1 MGQSKGGGNHWNP
14 DFRNPGP
21 HPPDADSPIWH
32 RKAGIRSQDGARAN
46 ASGVIFR
53 KRMCQS
59 LAKLS
64 NNDTLGQICNKIASQ
79 LRKGRSRWKFSD
91 NYALRTDAVGEVR
104 VKMADFRYTLQRNV
118 SKVQA
123 PPSLIPD
130 RAAMER
136 FLGMCHRRRYP
147 SKTAIIRPGD
157 SANILY
163 YVIDGSLTVSSEDE
177 EGRELI
183 LAYLNR
189 GEFIGEM
196 GLFVETPRREV
207 MVRTRTPCELAEIG
221 YERMFNLF
229 EGPLRDECPKILF
242 AIGSQLTN
250 RLLHTS
256 RKVSRLAFMDVTGRV
271 AKTLIDL
278 TDEPDAMTHPLG
290 TQIRIS
296 RQEISRI
303 VGCSREMV
311 GRVLKQLEEQ
321 RMIDVSGKTIVVLGR
336 RSEGL

>member
-1 MGQSKGGGNHWNP
+1 ML
-14 DFRNPGP
+14 
-21 HPPDADSPIWH
+21 
-32 RKAGIRSQDGARAN
+32 
-46 ASGVIFR
+46 V
-53 KRMCQS
+53 
-59 LAKLS
+59 
-64 NNDTLGQICNKIASQ
+64 
-79 LRKGRSRWKFSD
+79 
-91 NYALRTDAVGEVR
+91 
-104 VKMADFRYTLQRNV
+104 
-118 SKVQA
+118 
-123 PPSLIPD
+123 PD

-136 FLGMCHRRRYP
+136 FLGACHRRRYP

-250 RLLHTS
+250 RLLHT
-256 RKVSRLAFMDVTGRV
+256 
-271 AKTLIDL
+271 
-278 TDEPDAMTHPLG
+278 
-290 TQIRIS
+290 
-296 RQEISRI
+296 
-303 VGCSREMV
+303 
-311 GRVLKQLEEQ
+311 
-321 RMIDVSGKTIVVLGR
+321 
-336 RSEGL
+336 